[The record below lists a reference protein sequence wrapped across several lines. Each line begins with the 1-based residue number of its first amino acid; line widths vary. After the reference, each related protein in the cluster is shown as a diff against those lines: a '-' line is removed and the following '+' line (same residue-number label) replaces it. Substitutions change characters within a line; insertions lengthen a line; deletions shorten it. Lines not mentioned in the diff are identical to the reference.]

1 MVTLMVLVCSLCEV
15 GACVYIYIC
24 ARMEVGESEKARC
37 EKLDEQR

>member
-15 GACVYIYIC
+15 GACVYIC